1 MAESIAVRA
10 LREMRDIVYS
20 SDDLKNHRRNFWQNL
35 PNKLQTTIIKL
46 AKTRTPIVLGR
57 VYGWDQFENFEQ
69 EEICRTIREL
79 QKLTLALK
87 AFDMPGASK

>member
-1 MAESIAVRA
+1 LTESIAVRA

-35 PNKLQTTIIKL
+35 PNHLQTTIIKL
-46 AKTRTPIVLGR
+46 AKTRTPITLGR
-57 VYGWDQFENFEQ
+57 VYGWDQFADFEK
-69 EEICRTIREL
+69 EELCRTIREL

-87 AFDMPGASK
+87 AFDMPVVSK

>member
-1 MAESIAVRA
+1 MVETVAVRA

-20 SDDLKNHRRNFWQNL
+20 SDDLKNHRRNFWQHL

-57 VYGWDQFENFEQ
+57 VYGWDQFADFEK
-69 EEICRTIREL
+69 EELCRTIREL
-79 QKLTLALK
+79 QTLTCALK
-87 AFDMPGASK
+87 AFDMPQVSK